1 MLISN
6 TERGLSNER
15 IQRSNPE
22 RSRSKSS
29 LPDPRNK
36 FEASQKCQLLLRPS
50 TGPVAI
56 SMVEM
61 GNGPMSQ
68 CHDVTVTCQRD
79 NVTNMITCHV
89 SRRDNSITR
98 QCSIRWWEGDWG
110 GDHYILCICTDS
122 AWPGSRSQSRRM
134 ARLGSGS
141 GGRAGPG
148 AASLVSVQPASD
160 PETRTTQHTDN
171 NRDMPESSH
180 HQ

>member
-6 TERGLSNER
+6 TERGLSNEW

-36 FEASQKCQLLLRPS
+36 FEASQKSQLSLSGQLYGWDGEGS
-50 TGPVAI
+50 V
-56 SMVEM
+56 
-61 GNGPMSQ
+61 SQ
-68 CHDVTVTCQRD
+68 CQDVT
-79 NVTNMITCHV
+79 MWLSHV
-89 SRRDNSITR
+89 SVTMSPIWSHVTYHGEITQLR
-98 QCSIRWWEGDWG
+98 ASVPSDDERGDWG

-122 AWPGSRSQSRRM
+122 AWPGSRSRRM
-134 ARLGSGS
+134 ARLGSG

-160 PETRTTQHTDN
+160 PETRVTQNTDSDN
-171 NRDMPESSH
+171 NRDMAESSH